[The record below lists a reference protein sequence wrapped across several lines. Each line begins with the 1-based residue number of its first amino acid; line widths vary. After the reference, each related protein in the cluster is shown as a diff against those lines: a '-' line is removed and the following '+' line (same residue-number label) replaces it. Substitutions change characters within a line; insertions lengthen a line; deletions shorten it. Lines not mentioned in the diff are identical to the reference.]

1 MTPSEKYFY
10 FILTLVKENIWLFL
24 TSIITTLYLDY
35 IDFFGQN
42 SSEIYYLVFS
52 LVFLFVVLVTIRKYR
67 NPLQYSPKYVFFVK
81 DRNDSL
87 VKMKPYLDPWVIK
100 LGLINPK
107 EIVNIRYSMYPDLDL
122 GLDLDPNTGIITGYP
137 MELGNHVSEVKMK
150 FLGGT
155 YSTIVRV
162 ESVETLKEKMIHQ
175 REEFAPPRT
184 VAQLLI
190 REEDLLKREKNLDY
204 DMSRRQE
211 ILEEEYKSKEVG
223 LKDLLYAEKEKFKK
237 EVEKIKKDFESKLV
251 EFEKGHESQIA
262 EMVESLQDK
271 EREIVE
277 FERELEEN
285 RRLMKEFGI
294 TTQNKKSKD
303 KEQVEEEP
311 EEEVVEEEP
320 EEEPEEEVVDEEP
333 VEEVVEEE
341 PEEETEEEYD
351 YVSMTKAELVEL
363 AKKRGLPVSGTKKK
377 IISRLEKD

>member
-155 YSTIVRV
+155 YSTMVRV
-162 ESVETLKEKMIHQ
+162 ESIETLKERTIHK
-175 REEFAPPRT
+175 RDEFAPPRT

-190 REEDLLKREKNLDY
+190 REEDLLKREKDLDY
-204 DMSRRQE
+204 DMAKRQK
-211 ILEEEYKSKEVG
+211 ILEEEYKSKEMG
-223 LKDLLYAEKEKFKK
+223 LKDLLSLEKEKFKK
-237 EVEKIKKDFESKLV
+237 EVDEIKKDND
-251 EFEKGHESQIA
+251 SQLA

-271 EREIVE
+271 EREIAKS
-277 FERELEEN
+277 ERKLEEN
-285 RRLMKEFGI
+285 RTLMKEFGI
-294 TTQNKKSKD
+294 TTQNRES
-303 KEQVEEEP
+303 EEEP

-320 EEEPEEEVVDEEP
+320 EEEPEEEVVEEEP
-333 VEEVVEEE
+333 EEEPEEEVVEEE
-341 PEEETEEEYD
+341 PEEEPEEEVVEEEPEEEYD
-351 YVSMTKAELVEL
+351 YISMTKVDLVEL

-377 IISRLEKD
+377 IIARLEEND